1 MTSTKET
8 VIARGNKLF
17 YLFPAIGSTS
27 LLLVLLFDRKY
38 KMVPFNLKAH
48 EIAGFAV
55 FVALAVGSWLQLL
68 NNIGIKIKIDPEG
81 IWTKKSST
89 ISWSDM
95 QFYYIDERSDRGIAI
110 RELVFQSLSTG
121 KQYKVLISS
130 LDRPAD
136 EVLSV
141 LELYADKHKIIK
153 LT

>member
-1 MTSTKET
+1 
-8 VIARGNKLF
+8 
-17 YLFPAIGSTS
+17 
-27 LLLVLLFDRKY
+27 
-38 KMVPFNLKAH
+38 MVPFNLNAH

-141 LELYADKHKIIK
+141 LELYADKHKIIQ